1 MSIPAKPREGS
12 DSFIGPVAVL
22 DPMSAEMQEKVC
34 GLATGL
40 DLRFLASA
48 SIEDFAAAVRGA
60 PYLVPRGL
68 GLPAAVL
75 ENTDAVR
82 LVHQW
87 GTGTDKIPLS
97 VARAKG
103 VTVAR
108 SPGVNAPTVAD
119 LTVGMMIAA
128 LRRVPQHHQNT
139 QSGKWVVGALV
150 PGTRDLN
157 GLTVGLIGFG
167 AIGQLV
173 ARRLSGFDC
182 DVMYYRPS
190 GAIDTVTARY
200 AEIDE
205 ILTSSDIVSLH
216 MPLTDDSRHM
226 IGADQLATMKPGA
239 LLVNTARGGIIDE
252 TALISTL
259 QNGPLGS
266 AALDVFADEPVKPDN
281 PLLRMDN
288 VVALPHIGGHT
299 EDNLAR
305 MVRHWA
311 DNIRNFHAGREIDP
325 ACIVT

>member
-1 MSIPAKPREGS
+1 MTAPANPLEDHGTL
-12 DSFIGPVAVL
+12 IGPVAVL
-22 DPMSAEMQEKVC
+22 DPMSAEMQKKVR
-34 GLATGL
+34 GFATGL
-40 DLRFLASA
+40 DLRFMASA
-48 SIEDFAAAVRGA
+48 SIDDFAAVVCGA
-60 PYLVPRGL
+60 PYIVPRAL
-68 GLPAAVL
+68 GLPAGVL
-75 ENTDAVR
+75 ENADAVR

-87 GTGTDKIPLS
+87 GTGIDKIPLA

-128 LRRVPQHHQNT
+128 LRRIPQHHKNT
-139 QSGKWVVGALV
+139 LAGKWVVNTLV
-150 PGTRDLN
+150 PGARDLN

-182 DVMYYRPS
+182 DVIYYRPS
-190 GAIDTVTARY
+190 GAMNTPNARY
-200 AEIDE
+200 AEIDK
-205 ILTSSDIVSLH
+205 ILASSDIVSLH
-216 MPLTDDSRHM
+216 MPLTDASRHM
-226 IGADQLATMKPGA
+226 IGAGQLAVMKPGA
-239 LLVNTARGGIIDE
+239 VLVNTARGGIIDE
-252 TALISTL
+252 AALIVAL
-259 QNGPLGS
+259 RDGPLGS

-281 PLLRMDN
+281 PLLGMDN

-305 MVRHWA
+305 MVSHWA
-311 DNIRNFHAGREIDP
+311 GNIRAFHGGHQIDP

>member
-1 MSIPAKPREGS
+1 MSIPARPHEGRGAL
-12 DSFIGPVAVL
+12 IGPVAVL
-22 DPMSAEMQEKVC
+22 DPMSAAMQEKVC
-34 GLATGL
+34 GIATGL
-40 DLRFLASA
+40 DLRFTASA

-60 PYLVPRGL
+60 QYIVPRGL

-75 ENTDAVR
+75 ENADAVR

-97 VARAKG
+97 VARAMG

-119 LTVGMMIAA
+119 LSVGMMIAA
-128 LRRVPQHHQNT
+128 LRRIPQHHQNT
-139 QSGKWVVGALV
+139 QAGKWVVGALV
-150 PGTRDLN
+150 SDARDLN

-182 DVMYYRPS
+182 DVIYYRPS
-190 GAIDTVTARY
+190 GAMDIPAARY

-216 MPLTDDSRHM
+216 IPLTDASRHM
-226 IGADQLATMKPGA
+226 IGADQLAMMKPGA

-252 TALISTL
+252 AALIAAL
-259 QNGPLGS
+259 QDGPLGS

-288 VVALPHIGGHT
+288 VVTLPHIGGHT

-305 MVRHWA
+305 MVSHWA
-311 DNIRNFHAGREIDP
+311 GNIRAFHEGREIDP
-325 ACIVT
+325 AFIVT